1 MGAHIEANKVV
12 ITTKPKLSILIYLK
26 MLTRI
31 LIIKYNKPFVEHT
44 IKNKIRQLLSKYK
57 HGNNIQEREKQQN
70 E

>member
-57 HGNNIQEREKQQN
+57 HGNNIQEHEKQQS

>member
-1 MGAHIEANKVV
+1 
-12 ITTKPKLSILIYLK
+12 

-44 IKNKIRQLLSKYK
+44 IKNKIRQLLSKHK
-57 HGNNIQEREKQQN
+57 HGNNIQEHEKQQN